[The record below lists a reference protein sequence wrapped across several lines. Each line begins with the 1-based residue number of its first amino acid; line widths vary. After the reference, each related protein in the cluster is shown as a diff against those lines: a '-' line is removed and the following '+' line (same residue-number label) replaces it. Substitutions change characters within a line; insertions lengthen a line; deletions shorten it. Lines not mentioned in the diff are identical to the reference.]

1 MKITDNKKLHAYV
14 YQCIEN
20 QDFVIVFTP
29 INPVIL

>member
-1 MKITDNKKLHAYV
+1 MEITDNKKLHADI

-20 QDFVIVFTP
+20 QDFVIVFTT